1 MSTFKYLYKYLP
13 VNYAEDLFYKGKI
26 HFKNAAYFCSIE
38 EDGIRGDKHDGSEIF
53 SNTIT
58 IKNSS
63 GEQVVPGKAFTV
75 RSQEELKTTYIFCV
89 SKILSSDL
97 FDKFNS
103 NCCVTIKNIDEFE
116 NRIIHNTKS
125 INLNREIGVP
135 PSITQKMKK
144 INFRI
149 SFEANIICDDIKYFD
164 DSKIVDVITIGTDI
178 KQKFF
183 HKRKSLYERQ
193 QEFRFLLEPKGE
205 IATYCLEEDKELLS
219 DIKTHNS
226 LSVADFFP
234 KAINLNIGS
243 IEDIAEIEIAKK

>member
-1 MSTFKYLYKYLP
+1 MSNCKYLYKYLP
-13 VNYAEDLFYKGKI
+13 VNYVEDLFYKGEV

-38 EDGIRGDKHDGSEIF
+38 EDSIRGDKYDGIKIF
-53 SNTIT
+53 RNTIK

-89 SKILSSDL
+89 SKILSPDL
-97 FDKFNS
+97 FDGFNS
-103 NCCVTIKNIDEFE
+103 NCCVTIKNIDEFK
-116 NRIIHNTKS
+116 NRIINNANP
-125 INLNREIGVP
+125 INIDRKIGVP
-135 PSITQKMKK
+135 SSITQKMRK

-164 DSKIVDVITIGTDI
+164 DSKFVDVITIGTDI
-178 KQKFF
+178 RQKIFY
-183 HKRKSLYERQ
+183 KRKSLYGW
-193 QEFRFLLEPKGE
+193 QEEYRFLLEPKGE
-205 IATYCLEEDKELLS
+205 ITTYCLEEDKELLS
-219 DIKTHNS
+219 NIKAHNS
-226 LSVADFFP
+226 LSVSDFFP